1 MHMSKKFEVLTISD
15 DFMFG
20 IIMRNPKYCKPFWET
35 ILNIKISRIEY
46 PQDQK
51 TINLSLDA
59 KSIRLDV
66 YVEDDS
72 NTVYNIEHTVKT
84 EFCNLCLYLY
94 PFHIGRHVYTVENR
108 CLEDTNL
115 LLNDATQKIILN
127 TKGIFDDV
135 LSFCIHNIFHKQN
148 TYKCPDGCH
157 VACFKRLHMKTTS
170 SSS

>member
-72 NTVYNIEHTVKT
+72 NTVYNIEHTVKQSFVIFVCT
-84 EFCNLCLYLY
+84 FD

-108 CLEDTNL
+108 CVEDTNL

-127 TKGIFDDV
+127 TKGIFD
-135 LSFCIHNIFHKQN
+135 Q
-148 TYKCPDGCH
+148 
-157 VACFKRLHMKTTS
+157 TTINVS
-170 SSS
+170 VNYY

>member
-1 MHMSKKFEVLTISD
+1 MQNKKIQLLFYYCFVTIQILKAGDFHVTILIEKQPLYDTFFLSTTTKEKKMHMSKKFEVLTISD

-84 EFCNLCLYLY
+84 EFCNLCLHL
-94 PFHIGRHVYTVENR
+94 
-108 CLEDTNL
+108 
-115 LLNDATQKIILN
+115 
-127 TKGIFDDV
+127 
-135 LSFCIHNIFHKQN
+135 
-148 TYKCPDGCH
+148 
-157 VACFKRLHMKTTS
+157 
-170 SSS
+170 

>member
-59 KSIRLDV
+59 KSIRLSF
-66 YVEDDS
+66 YGIF
-72 NTVYNIEHTVKT
+72 NKCRHKYNRKHCISLMHLS
-84 EFCNLCLYLY
+84 CNFHSLRFSTK
-94 PFHIGRHVYTVENR
+94 FHI
-108 CLEDTNL
+108 
-115 LLNDATQKIILN
+115 
-127 TKGIFDDV
+127 
-135 LSFCIHNIFHKQN
+135 
-148 TYKCPDGCH
+148 
-157 VACFKRLHMKTTS
+157 
-170 SSS
+170 

>member
-1 MHMSKKFEVLTISD
+1 MHMSKKFEDLTISD

-72 NTVYNIEHTVKT
+72 NTVYNGLHAGETKV
-84 EFCNLCLYLY
+84 CDLCLHL
-94 PFHIGRHVYTVENR
+94 
-108 CLEDTNL
+108 
-115 LLNDATQKIILN
+115 
-127 TKGIFDDV
+127 
-135 LSFCIHNIFHKQN
+135 
-148 TYKCPDGCH
+148 
-157 VACFKRLHMKTTS
+157 
-170 SSS
+170 

>member
-51 TINLSLDA
+51 MINLSLDA

-84 EFCNLCLYLY
+84 EFCNLCLHL
-94 PFHIGRHVYTVENR
+94 
-108 CLEDTNL
+108 
-115 LLNDATQKIILN
+115 
-127 TKGIFDDV
+127 
-135 LSFCIHNIFHKQN
+135 
-148 TYKCPDGCH
+148 
-157 VACFKRLHMKTTS
+157 
-170 SSS
+170 

>member
-35 ILNIKISRIEY
+35 ILNIKISRIGY

-84 EFCNLCLYLY
+84 DLYLPHSGFRQY
-94 PFHIGRHVYTVENR
+94 RHVCRYGTDQRCRQRLQNSVLTV
-108 CLEDTNL
+108 CSML
-115 LLNDATQKIILN
+115 
-127 TKGIFDDV
+127 
-135 LSFCIHNIFHKQN
+135 
-148 TYKCPDGCH
+148 
-157 VACFKRLHMKTTS
+157 
-170 SSS
+170 

>member
-1 MHMSKKFEVLTISD
+1 MHMSKKLEVLTISD

-84 EFCNLCLYLY
+84 EFCNLCLHPL
-94 PFHIGRHVYTVENR
+94 IRSISADMSILSKTAVWKIQIC
-108 CLEDTNL
+108 CLTML
-115 LLNDATQKIILN
+115 HRK
-127 TKGIFDDV
+127 
-135 LSFCIHNIFHKQN
+135 SF
-148 TYKCPDGCH
+148 
-157 VACFKRLHMKTTS
+157 
-170 SSS
+170 

>member
-72 NTVYNIEHTVKT
+72 NGSIPKFV
-84 EFCNLCLYLY
+84 
-94 PFHIGRHVYTVENR
+94 
-108 CLEDTNL
+108 
-115 LLNDATQKIILN
+115 
-127 TKGIFDDV
+127 
-135 LSFCIHNIFHKQN
+135 
-148 TYKCPDGCH
+148 
-157 VACFKRLHMKTTS
+157 
-170 SSS
+170 

>member
-1 MHMSKKFEVLTISD
+1 MHMSKKSEVLTISD

-66 YVEDDS
+66 YVEDDC

-84 EFCNLCLYLY
+84 EFCNLCLHL
-94 PFHIGRHVYTVENR
+94 
-108 CLEDTNL
+108 
-115 LLNDATQKIILN
+115 
-127 TKGIFDDV
+127 
-135 LSFCIHNIFHKQN
+135 
-148 TYKCPDGCH
+148 
-157 VACFKRLHMKTTS
+157 
-170 SSS
+170 

>member
-66 YVEDDS
+66 LSLPGYS
-72 NTVYNIEHTVKT
+72 TT
-84 EFCNLCLYLY
+84 
-94 PFHIGRHVYTVENR
+94 GRKR
-108 CLEDTNL
+108 CQALFMRF
-115 LLNDATQKIILN
+115 AGKI
-127 TKGIFDDV
+127 
-135 LSFCIHNIFHKQN
+135 
-148 TYKCPDGCH
+148 
-157 VACFKRLHMKTTS
+157 
-170 SSS
+170 

>member
-72 NTVYNIEHTVKT
+72 NTVYNIEYTVKT
-84 EFCNLCLYLY
+84 EFCNLCLHL
-94 PFHIGRHVYTVENR
+94 
-108 CLEDTNL
+108 
-115 LLNDATQKIILN
+115 
-127 TKGIFDDV
+127 
-135 LSFCIHNIFHKQN
+135 
-148 TYKCPDGCH
+148 
-157 VACFKRLHMKTTS
+157 
-170 SSS
+170 